1 MTEATTTRPRSAAP
15 ERRVMVC
22 YKFALATRNLID
34 ELAAERGV
42 SKTMLVELAVEA
54 YARQSAA
61 ATTPAP
67 STPPT
72 DSAPRR

>member
-1 MTEATTTRPRSAAP
+1 MTEATQAPARSRTP

-54 YARQSAA
+54 YARQSATA
-61 ATTPAP
+61 KESGT
-67 STPPT
+67 
-72 DSAPRR
+72 

>member
-1 MTEATTTRPRSAAP
+1 MTEVTPTLTRSRSA

-22 YKFALATRNLID
+22 YKFALKTRNLID

-42 SKTMLVELAVEA
+42 SKTMLVELALES

-61 ATTPAP
+61 AKESGT
-67 STPPT
+67 
-72 DSAPRR
+72 